1 MAALVGDFT
10 SPRQTAAVFGYITFV
25 FGIGQIA
32 GPYCAGLLAERSGG
46 FGPAFLLASGLA
58 FIAVFISHET
68 SQTENGLSE

>member
-46 FGPAFLLASGLA
+46 FGPAFLLASSLA
-58 FIAVFISHET
+58 LAAVFISMKLPKQKT
-68 SQTENGLSE
+68 G